1 MNAIERGIE
10 RLVFAARWILVPI
23 YLGLI
28 GVQLCYAAKFMQEF
42 YHLLHGFMGMTEV
55 IFMQMVLA
63 LIDIVMIANLIT
75 MVLIGGY
82 ATFVSNL
89 EFNNHRDKP
98 AWLDHI
104 DPGALKI
111 KLAGAL
117 VGISGVHLLKTFT
130 KLGEAGKLDTA
141 SSGVTYD
148 AVVLQAAI
156 HLVFVISTLLLA
168 WGELIM
174 QRKLNLAHGLEHP
187 SKPDAADAHS
197 AHTVLKQT
205 H

>member
-1 MNAIERGIE
+1 MGRLIERFIE
-10 RLVFAARWILVPI
+10 NTIFAARWILVPI

-28 GVQLCYAAKFMQEF
+28 GVQICYAVKFLTEL
-42 YHLLHGFMGMTEV
+42 YHLVHDFNGMTEV
-55 IFMQMVLA
+55 MFMQFVLA

-89 EFNNHRDKP
+89 EFENHADKP
-98 AWLDHI
+98 GWLDHI

-117 VGISGVHLLKTFT
+117 VGISGVHLLQTFT
-130 KLGEAGKLDTA
+130 KLSEAKNTL
-141 SSGVTYD
+141 SESHVI
-148 AVVLQAAI
+148 LQMAI
-156 HLVFVISTLLLA
+156 HFTFVVSVLLLS

-174 QRKLNLAHGLEHP
+174 QKKVALSHGEHKEHAEPKLSLPATAVLEKH
-187 SKPDAADAHS
+187 
-197 AHTVLKQT
+197 
-205 H
+205 